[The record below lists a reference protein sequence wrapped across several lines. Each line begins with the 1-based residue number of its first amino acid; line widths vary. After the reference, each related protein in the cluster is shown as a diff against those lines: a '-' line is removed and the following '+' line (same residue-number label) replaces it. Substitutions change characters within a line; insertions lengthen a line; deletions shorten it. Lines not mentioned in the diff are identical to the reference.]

1 MNSAVWDDKPIN
13 TSRFNHEIKMRQA
26 YNMKTVPMDKQYK
39 NRVNPEWESTWYRQ
53 RNNLNSLARN
63 NKPTRYRKNDYEQYI
78 KPDLFFDE
86 IKQNVSNK
94 RDLNLCLIPD
104 NNLRKLAPSINKT
117 IQNEYKKW

>member
-1 MNSAVWDDKPIN
+1 MNSAVWDEKPMN
-13 TSRFNHEIKMRQA
+13 NKRFNHEIKMRQA
-26 YNMKTVPMDKQYK
+26 YNNTTVPMDKQYK

-63 NKPTRYRKNDYEQYI
+63 NKPIRYRKNDYEQFI

-94 RDLNLCLIPD
+94 RDLNLCLISD
-104 NNLRKLAPSINKT
+104 TDLRKLAPSINKT
-117 IQNEYKKW
+117 IQNEFKKW